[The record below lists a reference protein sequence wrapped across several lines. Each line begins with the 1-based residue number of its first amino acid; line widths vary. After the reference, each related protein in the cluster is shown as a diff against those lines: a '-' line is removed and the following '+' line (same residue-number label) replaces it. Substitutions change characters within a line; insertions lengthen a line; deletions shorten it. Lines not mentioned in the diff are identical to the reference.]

1 MSLTL
6 LDGESIN
13 IWEKLSVISLHA
25 FLPPS
30 QLYVGMY
37 GRKQLTRFY
46 CATCSL
52 YIYLSIAE
60 TKGKKNKQI
69 RKILGRRKWICLP
82 FSCGI
87 AWGWTHRAHILQT
100 VSRHLDLVHKGWSG
114 KNIES
119 HAFKAWNQ
127 TNKKIFILFSESQH
141 THGPGVAVWKL
152 YLLQNL
158 SNK

>member
-1 MSLTL
+1 MERVSISERSYQLFLSMHFFPL
-6 LDGESIN
+6 LNCMLVCMVENSWPDFT
-13 IWEKLSVISLHA
+13 V
-25 FLPPS
+25 LP
-30 QLYVGMY
+30 
-37 GRKQLTRFY
+37 
-46 CATCSL
+46 AA
-52 YIYLSIAE
+52 YIYIWALLKLRE
-60 TKGKKNKQI
+60 KKNKQI

-127 TNKKIFILFSESQH
+127 TNKKIFILFSDSQH